1 MTLIFINITSKNK
14 YDRLTDVGSGDAFY
28 VFAFPGKSC

>member
-14 YDRLTDVGSGDAFY
+14 YDGLTGVGSRDAFN
-28 VFAFPGKSC
+28 VFAFAGKSW